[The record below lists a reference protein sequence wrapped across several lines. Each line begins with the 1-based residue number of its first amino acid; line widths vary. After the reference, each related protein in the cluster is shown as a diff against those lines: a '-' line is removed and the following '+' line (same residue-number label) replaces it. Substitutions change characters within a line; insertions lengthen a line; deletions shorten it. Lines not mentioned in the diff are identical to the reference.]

1 MRKIKSPKRLLG
13 DLLGGMWRLFKSSIM
28 AGGEVGNDCWVDGSG
43 DELLTGYFKSNSTG
57 SPDEDI

>member
-1 MRKIKSPKRLLG
+1 
-13 DLLGGMWRLFKSSIM
+13 M

-57 SPDEDI
+57 SPDEDIWADGGGVKRLDCWNSCTWKIYETF